1 MRAECNAVQGPRA
14 TVGTISADWD
24 DRYRQGVAREG
35 DKIPTGRLRRTAR
48 LGGLAGGQAARSYA
62 GRAADLTRSEEQ
74 RRAATEK
81 RQLQTAERIL
91 DVLGQ
96 MKGAA
101 MKLGQVASFV
111 DTGALSKEAHE
122 RLELKLSKLR
132 DSAPRVS
139 FEQMRKVI
147 ESDLGQPLEDVFDEF
162 EPEAFAAASIGQV
175 YRARLRDGRSVAVKV
190 QYPGIANAV
199 RADVQNLGL
208 LLRVAKMLA
217 PGMDPK
223 AMAEE
228 IRERLTEELDYEVE
242 AQTHRAFARTWRG
255 HPFVVIP
262 DVITELSGERVLVTE
277 FMDGIG
283 FEQVKELPDAERS
296 RFAEIVYRFF
306 LGSLYRTRRFSAD
319 PHPGNYLLLPDGKVA
334 FIDFG
339 MSKRVT
345 VEQVDAELEVMRA
358 GIDGDAQRLR
368 AALVKMGFFAADD
381 QVITAA
387 RVQEHFEAAAGWYAV
402 DREFTIDR
410 EYVRQVMIDVS
421 APHSRFW
428 ELMRRQT
435 IPPQTMFAR
444 RMEGLTLAVLGQ
456 LEATANWHRIAREWL
471 YGDPPATPLGE
482 AEAEFFGQAGP
493 GAKLNA

>member
-1 MRAECNAVQGPRA
+1 M
-14 TVGTISADWD
+14 
-24 DRYRQGVAREG
+24 AREK
-35 DKIPTGRLRRTAR
+35 DSIPTGRLRRTAR
-48 LGGLAGGQAARSYA
+48 LGGLAGGQMARSYA
-62 GRAADLTRSEEQ
+62 ARAADLTRSEEA

-81 RQLQTAERIL
+81 RQLEAAERVL

-111 DTGALSKEAHE
+111 DTGALPPEAHA
-122 RLELKLSKLR
+122 RLEEKLAKLR

-147 ESDLGQPLEDVFDEF
+147 EADMGESLEDVFAEF
-162 EPEAFAAASIGQV
+162 ETEAFAAASIGQV
-175 YRARLRDGRSVAVKV
+175 YRARLRDGRRVAVKV
-190 QYPGIANAV
+190 QYPGIVNAV
-199 RADVQNLGL
+199 RADVQNLGM
-208 LLRVAKMLA
+208 LLRVAKLLA

-223 AMAEE
+223 TMAEE

-242 AQTHRAFARTWRG
+242 AQTHRTFARTWRG

-262 DVITELSGERVLVTE
+262 DVVTELSGERVLVTE

-283 FEQVKELPDAERS
+283 FEQVKELPQADRD
-296 RFAEIVYRFF
+296 RFGEIVYRFF

-319 PHPGNYLLLPDGKVA
+319 PHPGNYLLLEDGRVA

-339 MSKRVT
+339 MSKRVSR
-345 VEQVDAELEVMRA
+345 EQVDAELEVMRA
-358 GIDGDAQRLR
+358 GIEREPDRLR
-368 AALVKMGFFAADD
+368 AALVAMGFFGADD
-381 QVITAA
+381 PVITAE

-402 DREFTIDR
+402 DRELTIDR
-410 EYVRQVMIDVS
+410 DYVRRVMID
-421 APHSRFW
+421 AGGPQSRFW
-428 ELMRRQT
+428 ELMKRQT
-435 IPPQTMFAR
+435 MPPETLFAR

-471 YGDPPATPLGE
+471 FGDPPVTQLGA
-482 AEAEFFGQAGP
+482 AEADFFAAIG
-493 GAKLNA
+493 

>member
-1 MRAECNAVQGPRA
+1 MARESNADRVPPA
-14 TVGTISADWD
+14 TVPC
-24 DRYRQGVAREG
+24 VAR
-35 DKIPTGRLRRTAR
+35 DSNSIPTGRLRRTAR
-48 LGGLAGGQAARSYA
+48 LGGLAGSQAARSYA

-74 RRAATEK
+74 RRDAAEK
-81 RQLQTAERIL
+81 RQLQAAEHIL

-101 MKLGQVASFV
+101 MKLGQIASFV
-111 DTGALSKEAHE
+111 DTGALPKEAHE
-122 RLELKLSKLR
+122 RLETKLAKLR

-147 ESDLGQPLEDVFDEF
+147 ESDLEQPLEEAFAEF

-175 YRARLRDGRSVAVKV
+175 YRARLHDGRRVAVKV

-228 IRERLTEELDYEVE
+228 IRERLTEELDYEIE

-262 DVITELSGERVLVTE
+262 EVVTELSGERVLVTE
-277 FMDGIG
+277 YMDGMG
-283 FEQVKELPDAERS
+283 FDQVKELPDTERD
-296 RFAEIVYRFF
+296 RFGEIVYRFF

-319 PHPGNYLLLPDGKVA
+319 PHPGNYLLLEDGRVA

-345 VEQVDAELEVMRA
+345 VEQVDVELEVMRA
-358 GIDGDAQRLR
+358 GIEGDSQRLR
-368 AALVKMGFFAADD
+368 AALVRMGFFDADD
-381 QVITAA
+381 QVVTAE

-402 DREFTIDR
+402 DGEFTIDR
-410 EYVRQVMIDVS
+410 DYVRQVMIDVGG
-421 APHSRFW
+421 PQSRFW
-428 ELMRRQT
+428 DVMRRQT
-435 IPPQTMFAR
+435 VPPDTMFAR

-456 LEATANWHRIAREWL
+456 LRATANWHRIAREWL
-471 YGDPPATPLGE
+471 FDEPPATALGE
-482 AEAEFFGQAGP
+482 AEAEFFAV
-493 GAKLNA
+493 AR

>member
-1 MRAECNAVQGPRA
+1 M
-14 TVGTISADWD
+14 
-24 DRYRQGVAREG
+24 ARDENS
-35 DKIPTGRLRRTAR
+35 IPKGRLRRTAK

-62 GRAADLTRSEEQ
+62 ARAADLTRSEER
-74 RRAATEK
+74 RRAAAEK
-81 RQLQTAERIL
+81 RQLQAAERVL

-111 DTGALSKEAHE
+111 DTGALPREAHE
-122 RLELKLSKLR
+122 RLEAKLAKLR

-147 ESDLGQPLEDVFDEF
+147 ESDLGRPLDEVFEDF
-162 EPEAFAAASIGQV
+162 ETEAFAAASIGQV
-175 YRARLRDGRSVAVKV
+175 YRARLRDGRRVAVKV
-190 QYPGIANAV
+190 QYPGIASAV
-199 RADVQNLGL
+199 RADIQNLGL

-223 AMAEE
+223 AMAME

-242 AQTHRAFARTWRG
+242 AQTHRTFARTWRG

-262 DVITELSGERVLVTE
+262 EVVTELSGERVLVTE

-283 FEQVKELPDAERS
+283 FEQVKELPAPERD
-296 RFAEIVYRFF
+296 RFGEIVFRFF
-306 LGSLYRTRRFSAD
+306 IGSLYRTRRFSAD
-319 PHPGNYLLLPDGKVA
+319 PHPGNYLLLPDGRVA

-345 VEQVDAELEVMRA
+345 REQVASELATMRA
-358 GIDGDAQRLR
+358 GIDGDAHQLR
-368 AALVKMGFFAADD
+368 AALVDMGFFPADD
-381 QVITAA
+381 PVVTAE
-387 RVQEHFEAAAGWYAV
+387 RVQEHFEAAAGWYAI

-410 EYVRQVMIDVS
+410 DYVRRVMIDVGG
-421 APHSRFW
+421 PQSRFW
-428 ELMRRQT
+428 DVMRRQT
-435 IPPQTMFAR
+435 MPPETLFAR

-456 LEATANWHRIAREWL
+456 LGATANWHRIAREWL
-471 YGDPPATPLGE
+471 FGDPPATPLGE
-482 AEAEFFGQAGP
+482 AEADFFA
-493 GAKLNA
+493 AAAR

>member
-1 MRAECNAVQGPRA
+1 M
-14 TVGTISADWD
+14 
-24 DRYRQGVAREG
+24 ARER
-35 DKIPTGRLRRTAR
+35 DSIPTGRLRRTAR
-48 LGGLAGGQAARSYA
+48 LGGLAGSQAARSYA
-62 GRAADLTRSEEQ
+62 GRAADLARSDDK
-74 RRAATEK
+74 RRAAAEK
-81 RQLQTAERIL
+81 RQLQAAERVL

-111 DTGALSKEAHE
+111 DTGALPKEAHE
-122 RLELKLSKLR
+122 RLEAKLAKLR

-139 FEQMRKVI
+139 FEQMRKVM
-147 ESDLGQPLEDVFDEF
+147 EADLGRPLEDAFSEF
-162 EPEAFAAASIGQV
+162 EHEAFAAASIGQV
-175 YRARLRDGRSVAVKV
+175 YRARLHDGRRVAVKV
-190 QYPGIANAV
+190 QYPGVASAV

-242 AQTHRAFARTWRG
+242 AQTHRAFARRWRG

-262 DVITELSGERVLVTE
+262 EVVTELSGERVLVTE

-283 FEQVKELPDAERS
+283 FEQVKELAASERD
-296 RFAEIVYRFF
+296 RFGEIVFRFF

-319 PHPGNYLLLPDGKVA
+319 PHPGNYLLLADGRVA

-339 MSKRVT
+339 MSKRVSR
-345 VEQVDAELEVMRA
+345 EQVEAELRVMRA
-358 GIDGDAQRLR
+358 GLEGDADELR
-368 AALVKMGFFAADD
+368 AGLVDMGFFSADD
-381 QVITAA
+381 AVITAE
-387 RVQEHFEAAAGWYAV
+387 RVQEHFEAAAGWYALDRDFTV
-402 DREFTIDR
+402 DRD
-410 EYVRQVMIDVS
+410 YVRQVMIDVGG
-421 APHSRFW
+421 PQSRFW

-435 IPPQTMFAR
+435 VPPDTMFAR

-456 LEATANWHRIAREWL
+456 LRATANWHRIAREWL
-471 YGDPPATPLGE
+471 FGDAPATALGE
-482 AEAEFFGQAGP
+482 SEADFFGVSA
-493 GAKLNA
+493 A

>member
-1 MRAECNAVQGPRA
+1 MAR
-14 TVGTISADWD
+14 
-24 DRYRQGVAREG
+24 DR
-35 DKIPTGRLRRTAR
+35 DSIPTGRLRRTAR

-62 GRAADLTRSEEQ
+62 ARAADLTRSEEA
-74 RRAATEK
+74 RRAAAEK
-81 RQLQTAERIL
+81 RQLEAAERVL

-111 DTGALSKEAHE
+111 DTGALPKEAHE
-122 RLELKLSKLR
+122 RLEAKLAKLR

-147 ESDLGQPLEDVFDEF
+147 EGDLGQPLEDVFEDF
-162 EPEAFAAASIGQV
+162 ETEAFAAASIGQV
-175 YRARLRDGRSVAVKV
+175 YRARLRDGRRVAVKV
-190 QYPGIANAV
+190 QYPGIVSAV
-199 RADVQNLGL
+199 RADVQNLGM

-262 DVITELSGERVLVTE
+262 EVITELSGERVLVTE

-283 FEQVKELPDAERS
+283 FEQVKELPAAARD
-296 RFAEIVYRFF
+296 RFGEIVYRFF

-319 PHPGNYLLLPDGKVA
+319 PHPGNYLLLEDGRVA

-339 MSKRVT
+339 MSKRVSA
-345 VEQVDAELEVMRA
+345 EQVDAELQVMRA
-358 GIDGDAQRLR
+358 GIEGDSERLR
-368 AALVKMGFFAADD
+368 AALVEMGFFGADD
-381 QVITAA
+381 PVITAP
-387 RVQEHFEAAAGWYAV
+387 RVQEHFDAAAGWYAV

-410 EYVRQVMIDVS
+410 DYVRQVMIDVGG
-421 APHSRFW
+421 PQSRFW

-435 IPPQTMFAR
+435 VPPDTMFAR

-456 LEATANWHRIAREWL
+456 LNATANWNRIAREWL
-471 YGDPPATPLGE
+471 FGDSPATPLGE
-482 AEAEFFGQAGP
+482 AEAGFFGALSP
-493 GAKLNA
+493 